1 MLGNFILII
10 PGNREDSILI
20 PTRELTE
27 YISALFLLLSSA
39 VHTRINQYGIY
50 DNKENDGDD
59 NTMDS
64 KNKSKSLFFA

>member
-50 DNKENDGDD
+50 DTKENDGDD